1 MYQALYKLRDYK
13 ETFVFE
19 KEHPK
24 ELRWD
29 DKYKLYMFTTKGE
42 RCQGIWL
49 RDKEK
54 NILVAEAILTWQS
67 SNVVHI
73 DGFTVLPSHR
83 GQGLGYKLID
93 AVIEWMIN
101 SEYRFLIGEAR
112 EGASWHIFKS
122 VGAEEILNYENW
134 GGTNETYTSFKLEI

>member
-1 MYQALYKLRDYK
+1 MIQTLYKLRDYK

-29 DKYKLYMFTTKGE
+29 DKYKLFMFNTKGE
-42 RCQGIWL
+42 RCQGIWF
-49 RDKEK
+49 RDKTK
-54 NILVAEAILTWQS
+54 DILIAEAILTWQS

-83 GQGLGYKLID
+83 GQGLGYQLID
-93 AVIEWMIN
+93 AVIEWAVN
-101 SEYRFLIGEAR
+101 SDYSILTGEAR
-112 EGASWHIFKS
+112 EGASWHMFQS
-122 VGAEEILNYENW
+122 VGADEMLKYNNW
-134 GGTNETYTSFKLEI
+134 GGTNETYTSFKLQL

>member
-1 MYQALYKLRDYK
+1 ML
-13 ETFVFE
+13 
-19 KEHPK
+19 
-24 ELRWD
+24 
-29 DKYKLYMFTTKGE
+29 
-42 RCQGIWL
+42 
-49 RDKEK
+49 
-54 NILVAEAILTWQS
+54 S
-67 SNVVHI
+67 
-73 DGFTVLPSHR
+73 SHR

-101 SEYRFLIGEAR
+101 SEYKFLIGEAR

>member
-1 MYQALYKLRDYK
+1 MLS
-13 ETFVFE
+13 
-19 KEHPK
+19 
-24 ELRWD
+24 
-29 DKYKLYMFTTKGE
+29 TKGE
-42 RCQGIWL
+42 RCQGIWF

-54 NILVAEAILTWQS
+54 NILVAEVILTWQS

-101 SEYRFLIGEAR
+101 SNYNILTGEAR

-134 GGTNETYTSFKLEI
+134 EGTDETYISFKLEI

>member
-1 MYQALYKLRDYK
+1 MQTLYRLRDYK

-29 DKYKLYMFTTKGE
+29 DKYKMYMLSTKGE
-42 RCQGIWL
+42 RCQGIWF
-49 RDKEK
+49 RDKEQ

-73 DGFTVLPSHR
+73 DGFTVLPSHQ
-83 GQGLGYKLID
+83 GQGLGYQLID
-93 AVIEWMIN
+93 AVIEWMTN
-101 SEYRFLIGEAR
+101 SNYTILIGEAR
-112 EGASWHIFKS
+112 EGASWHMFKNIGS
-122 VGAEEILNYENW
+122 DEILRYENW
-134 GGTNETYTSFKLEI
+134 GGTNETYVSFKLEL